1 MVTWMVFWLKMKRCG
16 IGVLLGSAL
25 KPTTHPGCGVC
36 LVVTSSM
43 TYPSIKDS
51 ALRLMVMAWSSETH
65 PMMKKQHSYL
75 KTKRW
80 LLLSLNRALG
90 LQLKRTLC
98 QRSGTV
104 MLLMRTSMKRCSTS
118 VFLQQSWIGNF
129 KSMRTI
135 SSFESKDS
143 SVSRFTS
150 VRFRMNNNPLLK
162 SKLVNGRWIRQKNLR
177 YVPA

>member
-1 MVTWMVFWLKMKRCG
+1 MVSCLKMKPCG

-36 LVVTSSM
+36 RVVTSSM

-51 ALRLMVMAWSSETH
+51 ASRLMVKAWSSETH
-65 PMMKKQHSYL
+65 PMMIKQQCYL

-80 LLLSLNRALG
+80 WLWSLNRVLG

-104 MLLMRTSMKRCSTS
+104 MLLMRTSMKHCSTS

-129 KSMRTI
+129 KSTKTI

-150 VRFRMNNNPLLK
+150 VRSRMNNNPLLK
-162 SKLVNGRWIRQKNLR
+162 SKVLNGRWIRQKNLR